1 MVLGS
6 FSGNVKKGATVF
18 TAVYKL
24 LAKAW
29 PGPQSFTCILPVYGR
44 SLRRECA
51 TIRPFPKK
59 HNKRRRAG
67 ARPDLEENIMKKNE
81 FFAQLRTAFAGMDE
95 E

>member
-29 PGPQSFTCILPVYGR
+29 PGPQSFYLH
-44 SLRRECA
+44 
-51 TIRPFPKK
+51 F
-59 HNKRRRAG
+59 
-67 ARPDLEENIMKKNE
+67 ARVWSQPP
-81 FFAQLRTAFAGMDE
+81 AGMRYNKAVPKE
-95 E
+95 AQ